1 MNFLMMKYKVLKR
14 YFKICFL
21 LSLPVWGFAQSI
33 KEMEDLANR
42 FHQTGDYGQAA
53 GIWKKIY
60 NEKEKSDY
68 AFQVAENYYLQRDYR
83 SAASYYLK
91 IRNDFNKF
99 DNIIYKYAKCLKQDG
114 QYDAAIKAFKLFL
127 KLYEG
132 SEKPLWEEMVDI
144 ELEGCS
150 LAKKLAENAADDI
163 VLFRPIGLNTG
174 KDEFAAAEFVRIKTT
189 NLRKVALGVDLQ
201 GFNPENRDHKLR
213 KELLKGAEYLL
224 VHCGRMSPEKEPA
237 RSVQAVSELVKAGV
251 NVRLIIV
258 GGGPLWNKIRK
269 QSLGLPIEMLGYV
282 ASREKVAGYLAAAD
296 IAIAPGPLET
306 FCLSALESLAS
317 GTPVVASKSSAVG
330 EILNINSIRPAGAVA
345 SDNGADFAIAIT
357 QLLNKGRLR
366 KVAREQAEKF
376 SWANTVDAMLDVH
389 GAKQPMVTTKR
400 RLKVA

>member
-1 MNFLMMKYKVLKR
+1 MRIVHIANFYGPSSGGIKTTLHELGRGYLKYGHEFIYIVPGPRYIKEQTPFGLK
-14 YFKICFL
+14 I
-21 LSLPVWGFAQSI
+21 SLPSFTLPASGGYQIIRSNKQLLNLLEFLNPDRIEVS
-33 KEMEDLANR
+33 DR
-42 FHQTGDYGQAA
+42 FTLLKVGRWAKQHKIASLVFSHETLNGLV
-53 GIWKKIY
+53 KK
-60 NEKEKSDY
+60 Y
-68 AFQVAENYYLQRDYR
+68 APLIPELVRNKFVNWHNHKL
-83 SAASYYLK
+83 AAS
-91 IRNDFNKF
+91 F
-99 DNIIYKYAKCLKQDG
+99 DTVIATTD
-114 QYDAAIKAFKLFL
+114 
-127 KLYEG
+127 
-132 SEKPLWEEMVDI
+132 
-144 ELEGCS
+144 
-150 LAKKLAENAADDI
+150 
-163 VLFRPIGLNTG
+163 
-174 KDEFAAAEFVRIKTT
+174 FAAAEFVRIKTT
-189 NLRKVALGVDLQ
+189 NLRKVALGVDLVS
-201 GFNPENRDHKLR
+201 FRPENRDHKLR

-282 ASREKVAGYLAAAD
+282 ASREKVASYLAAAD

-345 SDNGADFAIAIT
+345 SDNGAEFAIAIR

>member
-1 MNFLMMKYKVLKR
+1 MRIVHIANFYGPSSGGIKTTLHELGRGYLKYGHEFIYVVPGPRYIKEQTPFGLK
-14 YFKICFL
+14 I
-21 LSLPVWGFAQSI
+21 SLPSFTLPASGGYQIIRSNKQLLNLLEFLNPDRIEVSDRFTLLKVGRWAKQHKVASLVFSHETLNGLVKKYAPLIPVSMRNKFI
-33 KEMEDLANR
+33 NWHNR
-42 FHQTGDYGQAA
+42 
-53 GIWKKIY
+53 K
-60 NEKEKSDY
+60 
-68 AFQVAENYYLQRDYR
+68 L
-83 SAASYYLK
+83 AAS
-91 IRNDFNKF
+91 F
-99 DNIIYKYAKCLKQDG
+99 DTVIATTD
-114 QYDAAIKAFKLFL
+114 
-127 KLYEG
+127 
-132 SEKPLWEEMVDI
+132 
-144 ELEGCS
+144 
-150 LAKKLAENAADDI
+150 
-163 VLFRPIGLNTG
+163 
-174 KDEFAAAEFVRIKTT
+174 FAAAEFVRIKTT

-258 GGGPLWNKIRK
+258 GGGPLWNKIRQ

-282 ASREKVAGYLAAAD
+282 ASREKVASYLAAAD

-345 SDNGADFAIAIT
+345 SDNGAEFAIAIK

-389 GAKQPMVTTKR
+389 SAKQPMVTTKR

>member
-1 MNFLMMKYKVLKR
+1 MRIVHVANFYGPSSGGIKTTLHELGRGYLKYGHEFIYIVPGPR
-14 YFKICFL
+14 Y
-21 LSLPVWGFAQSI
+21 I
-33 KEMEDLANR
+33 KEQTPFGLKITLPSFTLPASGGYQIIRSNKQLLNLLEFLNPDRIEVSDRFTLLKVGRWAKQHKVASLVFSHETLNGLVKKYAPFVPVSLRNKFVNWHNR
-42 FHQTGDYGQAA
+42 
-53 GIWKKIY
+53 K
-60 NEKEKSDY
+60 
-68 AFQVAENYYLQRDYR
+68 L
-83 SAASYYLK
+83 AAS
-91 IRNDFNKF
+91 F
-99 DNIIYKYAKCLKQDG
+99 DTVIA
-114 QYDAAIKAFKLFL
+114 
-127 KLYEG
+127 
-132 SEKPLWEEMVDI
+132 
-144 ELEGCS
+144 
-150 LAKKLAENAADDI
+150 
-163 VLFRPIGLNTG
+163 TT
-174 KDEFAAAEFVRIKTT
+174 EFAAAEFVRIKTT
-189 NLRKVALGVDLQ
+189 NLRKVALGVDLL
-201 GFNPENRDHKLR
+201 GFKPENRDHKLR

-237 RSVQAVSELVKAGV
+237 RSVQAVRELVKAGV

-345 SDNGADFAIAIT
+345 SDNGAEFAIAIK

>member
-1 MNFLMMKYKVLKR
+1 MRIVHIANFYGPSSGGIKTTLHELGRGYLKYGHEFIYIVPGPR
-14 YFKICFL
+14 Y
-21 LSLPVWGFAQSI
+21 I
-33 KEMEDLANR
+33 KEQTPFGLKITLPSFTLPASGGYQIIRSNKQLLNLLEFLNPDRVEVSDRFTLLKVGRWAKQHKVASLVFSHETLNGLVKKYVPLIPVSIRNR
-42 FHQTGDYGQAA
+42 FVNWHNR
-53 GIWKKIY
+53 K
-60 NEKEKSDY
+60 
-68 AFQVAENYYLQRDYR
+68 L
-83 SAASYYLK
+83 AAS
-91 IRNDFNKF
+91 F
-99 DNIIYKYAKCLKQDG
+99 DTVIATTD
-114 QYDAAIKAFKLFL
+114 
-127 KLYEG
+127 
-132 SEKPLWEEMVDI
+132 
-144 ELEGCS
+144 
-150 LAKKLAENAADDI
+150 
-163 VLFRPIGLNTG
+163 
-174 KDEFAAAEFVRIKTT
+174 FAAAEFVRIKTT
-189 NLRKVALGVDLQ
+189 NLRKVALGVDLI

-258 GGGPLWNKIRK
+258 GGGPLWNKIRQ

-282 ASREKVAGYLAAAD
+282 ASREKVASYLAAAD

-330 EILNINSIRPAGAVA
+330 EILNINSIKPAGAVA
-345 SDNGADFAIAIT
+345 SDNGAEFAIAIR

>member
-1 MNFLMMKYKVLKR
+1 MRIVHVANFYGPSSGGIKTTLHELGRGYLKYGHEFIYIVPGPR
-14 YFKICFL
+14 Y
-21 LSLPVWGFAQSI
+21 I
-33 KEMEDLANR
+33 KEQTPFGLKITLPSFTLPASGGYQIIRSNKQLLNLLEFLNPDRIEVSDRFTLLKVGRWAKQHKVASLVFSHETLNGLVKKYAPLIHVSFRNR
-42 FHQTGDYGQAA
+42 FVDWHNR
-53 GIWKKIY
+53 K
-60 NEKEKSDY
+60 
-68 AFQVAENYYLQRDYR
+68 L
-83 SAASYYLK
+83 AAS
-91 IRNDFNKF
+91 F
-99 DNIIYKYAKCLKQDG
+99 DTVIA
-114 QYDAAIKAFKLFL
+114 
-127 KLYEG
+127 
-132 SEKPLWEEMVDI
+132 
-144 ELEGCS
+144 
-150 LAKKLAENAADDI
+150 
-163 VLFRPIGLNTG
+163 TT
-174 KDEFAAAEFVRIKTT
+174 EFAAAEFVRIKTT

-201 GFNPENRDHKLR
+201 GFKPENRDHKLR

-282 ASREKVAGYLAAAD
+282 ASREKVASYLAAAD

-345 SDNGADFAIAIT
+345 SDNGADFAIAIK

>member
-1 MNFLMMKYKVLKR
+1 MRIVHIANFYGPSSGGIKTTLHELGRGYLKYGHEFIYIVPGPR
-14 YFKICFL
+14 Y
-21 LSLPVWGFAQSI
+21 I
-33 KEMEDLANR
+33 KE
-42 FHQTGDYGQAA
+42 QTPFG
-53 GIWKKIY
+53 
-60 NEKEKSDY
+60 
-68 AFQVAENYYLQRDYR
+68 
-83 SAASYYLK
+83 LK
-91 IRNDFNKF
+91 ITLPSFTLPASGGYQIIRSNKQLLNLLEFLNPDRIEVSDRFTLLKVGRWAKQHKVASLVFSHETLNGLVKKYAPLIPVSMRNKF
-99 DNIIYKYAKCLKQDG
+99 VN
-114 QYDAAIKAFKLFL
+114 
-127 KLYEG
+127 
-132 SEKPLWEEMVDI
+132 WHNR
-144 ELEGCS
+144 
-150 LAKKLAENAADDI
+150 KLAATFDTVIATTD
-163 VLFRPIGLNTG
+163 
-174 KDEFAAAEFVRIKTT
+174 FAAAEFVRIKTT
-189 NLRKVALGVDLQ
+189 NLRKVALGVDLV
-201 GFNPENRDHKLR
+201 GFSPENRDPKLR
-213 KELLKGAEYLL
+213 KELLKDADYLL

-237 RSVQAVSELVKAGV
+237 RSVQAVSELVKAGI

-345 SDNGADFAIAIT
+345 SDNGAEFAIAIK

-389 GAKQPMVTTKR
+389 SAKQPMVTTKR

>member
-1 MNFLMMKYKVLKR
+1 MRIVHIANFYGPSSGGIKTTLHELGRGYLKYGHEFIYIVPGPRYIKEQTPFGLK
-14 YFKICFL
+14 I
-21 LSLPVWGFAQSI
+21 SLPSFTLPASGGYQIIRSNKQLLNLLEFLNPDRVEVS
-33 KEMEDLANR
+33 DR
-42 FHQTGDYGQAA
+42 FTLLKVGRWAKQHKVASLVFSHETLNGLV
-53 GIWKKIY
+53 KK
-60 NEKEKSDY
+60 Y
-68 AFQVAENYYLQRDYR
+68 APLIPELVR
-83 SAASYYLK
+83 
-91 IRNDFNKF
+91 NKF
-99 DNIIYKYAKCLKQDG
+99 VN
-114 QYDAAIKAFKLFL
+114 
-127 KLYEG
+127 
-132 SEKPLWEEMVDI
+132 WHNR
-144 ELEGCS
+144 
-150 LAKKLAENAADDI
+150 KLAATFDTVIATTD
-163 VLFRPIGLNTG
+163 
-174 KDEFAAAEFVRIKTT
+174 FAAAEFVRIKTT
-189 NLRKVALGVDLQ
+189 NLRKVALGVDLV
-201 GFNPENRDHKLR
+201 GFKPENRDPKLR
-213 KELLKGAEYLL
+213 KELLKDADYLL

-282 ASREKVAGYLAAAD
+282 ASREKVASYLAAAD

-330 EILNINSIRPAGAVA
+330 EILNINSVKPAGAVA
-345 SDNGADFAIAIT
+345 SDNGAEFAVAIK

-389 GAKQPMVTTKR
+389 GAKKPMVTTKR

>member
-1 MNFLMMKYKVLKR
+1 MRIVHIANFYGPSSGGIKTTLHELGRGYLKYGHEFIYIVPGPRYIKEQTPFGLKISLPSFTLPASGGYQIIRSNKQLLNLLEFLNPDRVEVSDRFTLLKVGRWAKQYKVA
-14 YFKICFL
+14 
-21 LSLPVWGFAQSI
+21 SLVFSHETLNGLVKKYVPLIPVSI
-33 KEMEDLANR
+33 RNR
-42 FHQTGDYGQAA
+42 FVNWHNR
-53 GIWKKIY
+53 K
-60 NEKEKSDY
+60 
-68 AFQVAENYYLQRDYR
+68 L
-83 SAASYYLK
+83 AAS
-91 IRNDFNKF
+91 F
-99 DNIIYKYAKCLKQDG
+99 DTVIATTD
-114 QYDAAIKAFKLFL
+114 
-127 KLYEG
+127 
-132 SEKPLWEEMVDI
+132 
-144 ELEGCS
+144 
-150 LAKKLAENAADDI
+150 
-163 VLFRPIGLNTG
+163 
-174 KDEFAAAEFVRIKTT
+174 FAAAEFVRIKTT
-189 NLRKVALGVDLQ
+189 NLRKIALGVDLQ

-258 GGGPLWNKIRK
+258 GGGPLWSKIRQ

-282 ASREKVAGYLAAAD
+282 ASREKVASYLAAAD

-330 EILNINSIRPAGAVA
+330 EILNINSIKPAGAVA
-345 SDNGADFAIAIT
+345 SDNGAEFAIAIR

>member
-1 MNFLMMKYKVLKR
+1 MRIVHVANFYGPSSGGIKTTLHELGRGYLKYGHEFIYIVPGPR
-14 YFKICFL
+14 Y
-21 LSLPVWGFAQSI
+21 I
-33 KEMEDLANR
+33 KEQTPFGLKITLPSFTLPASGGYQIIRSNKQLLNLLEFLNPDRIEVSDRFTLLKVGRWAKQHKVASLVFSHETLNGLVKKYAPLVPVALRNKFVNWHNR
-42 FHQTGDYGQAA
+42 
-53 GIWKKIY
+53 K
-60 NEKEKSDY
+60 
-68 AFQVAENYYLQRDYR
+68 L
-83 SAASYYLK
+83 AAS
-91 IRNDFNKF
+91 F
-99 DNIIYKYAKCLKQDG
+99 DTVIA
-114 QYDAAIKAFKLFL
+114 
-127 KLYEG
+127 
-132 SEKPLWEEMVDI
+132 
-144 ELEGCS
+144 
-150 LAKKLAENAADDI
+150 
-163 VLFRPIGLNTG
+163 TT
-174 KDEFAAAEFVRIKTT
+174 EFAAAEFVRIKTT
-189 NLRKVALGVDLQ
+189 NLRKVALGVDLA
-201 GFNPENRDHKLR
+201 GFKPENRDNKLR

-237 RSVQAVSELVKAGV
+237 RSVQAVRELVKAGV

-345 SDNGADFAIAIT
+345 SDNGADFAIAIE

>member
-1 MNFLMMKYKVLKR
+1 MRIVHVANFYGPSSGGIKTTLHELGRGYLKYGHEFIYIVPGPR
-14 YFKICFL
+14 Y
-21 LSLPVWGFAQSI
+21 I
-33 KEMEDLANR
+33 KEQTPFGLKITLPSFTLPASGGYQIIRSNKQLLNLLEFLNPDRIEVSDRFTLLKVGRWAKQHKVASLVFSHETLNGLVKKYAPLVPVALRNKFVNWHNR
-42 FHQTGDYGQAA
+42 
-53 GIWKKIY
+53 K
-60 NEKEKSDY
+60 
-68 AFQVAENYYLQRDYR
+68 L
-83 SAASYYLK
+83 AAS
-91 IRNDFNKF
+91 F
-99 DNIIYKYAKCLKQDG
+99 DTVIA
-114 QYDAAIKAFKLFL
+114 
-127 KLYEG
+127 
-132 SEKPLWEEMVDI
+132 
-144 ELEGCS
+144 
-150 LAKKLAENAADDI
+150 
-163 VLFRPIGLNTG
+163 TT
-174 KDEFAAAEFVRIKTT
+174 EFAAAEFVRIKTN
-189 NLRKVALGVDLQ
+189 NLRKVALGVDLA
-201 GFNPENRDHKLR
+201 GFRPENRDHKLR

-345 SDNGADFAIAIT
+345 SDNGADFAIAIK

>member
-1 MNFLMMKYKVLKR
+1 MRIVHVANFYGPSSGGIKTTLHELGRGYLKYGHEFIYIVPGPR
-14 YFKICFL
+14 Y
-21 LSLPVWGFAQSI
+21 I
-33 KEMEDLANR
+33 KEQTPFGLKITLPSFTLPASGGYQIIRSNKQLLNLLEFLNPDRIEVSDRFTLLKIGRWAKQHKVASLVFSHETLNGLVKKYAPLVPVALRNKFVNWHNR
-42 FHQTGDYGQAA
+42 
-53 GIWKKIY
+53 K
-60 NEKEKSDY
+60 
-68 AFQVAENYYLQRDYR
+68 L
-83 SAASYYLK
+83 AAS
-91 IRNDFNKF
+91 F
-99 DNIIYKYAKCLKQDG
+99 DTVIA
-114 QYDAAIKAFKLFL
+114 
-127 KLYEG
+127 
-132 SEKPLWEEMVDI
+132 
-144 ELEGCS
+144 
-150 LAKKLAENAADDI
+150 
-163 VLFRPIGLNTG
+163 TT
-174 KDEFAAAEFVRIKTT
+174 EFAAAEFVRIKTT
-189 NLRKVALGVDLQ
+189 NLRKVALGVDLA
-201 GFNPENRDHKLR
+201 GFKPENRDNKLR

-237 RSVQAVSELVKAGV
+237 RSVQAVRELVKAGV

-345 SDNGADFAIAIT
+345 SDNGAEFAIAIE

>member
-1 MNFLMMKYKVLKR
+1 MRIVHVANFYGPSSGGIKTTLHELGRGYLKYGHEFIYIVPGPR
-14 YFKICFL
+14 Y
-21 LSLPVWGFAQSI
+21 I
-33 KEMEDLANR
+33 KEQTPFGLKITLPSFTLPASGGYQIIRSNKQLLNLLEFLNPDRIEVSDRFTLLKVGRWAKQHKVASLVFSHETLNGLVKKYAPFVPISFRNKFVNWHNR
-42 FHQTGDYGQAA
+42 
-53 GIWKKIY
+53 K
-60 NEKEKSDY
+60 
-68 AFQVAENYYLQRDYR
+68 L
-83 SAASYYLK
+83 AAS
-91 IRNDFNKF
+91 F
-99 DNIIYKYAKCLKQDG
+99 DTVIA
-114 QYDAAIKAFKLFL
+114 
-127 KLYEG
+127 
-132 SEKPLWEEMVDI
+132 
-144 ELEGCS
+144 
-150 LAKKLAENAADDI
+150 
-163 VLFRPIGLNTG
+163 TT
-174 KDEFAAAEFVRIKTT
+174 EFAAAEFVRIKTT
-189 NLRKVALGVDLQ
+189 NLRKVALGVDLA
-201 GFNPENRDHKLR
+201 GFKPENRDHKLR

-345 SDNGADFAIAIT
+345 SDNGAEFAIAIK

>member
-1 MNFLMMKYKVLKR
+1 MRIVHIANFYGPSSGGIKTTLHELGRGYLKYGHEFIYIVPGPRYIKEQTPFGLK
-14 YFKICFL
+14 I
-21 LSLPVWGFAQSI
+21 SLPSFTLPASGGYQIIRSNKQLLNLLEFLNPDRIEVSDRFTLLKVGRWAKQHKVASLVFSHETLNGLVKKYAPLIPVSI
-33 KEMEDLANR
+33 RNKFVNWHNR
-42 FHQTGDYGQAA
+42 
-53 GIWKKIY
+53 K
-60 NEKEKSDY
+60 
-68 AFQVAENYYLQRDYR
+68 L
-83 SAASYYLK
+83 AAS
-91 IRNDFNKF
+91 F
-99 DNIIYKYAKCLKQDG
+99 DTVIATTD
-114 QYDAAIKAFKLFL
+114 
-127 KLYEG
+127 
-132 SEKPLWEEMVDI
+132 
-144 ELEGCS
+144 
-150 LAKKLAENAADDI
+150 
-163 VLFRPIGLNTG
+163 
-174 KDEFAAAEFVRIKTT
+174 FAAAEFVRIKTT

-258 GGGPLWNKIRK
+258 GGGPLWNKIRQ

-282 ASREKVAGYLAAAD
+282 ASREKVASYLAAAD

-330 EILNINSIRPAGAVA
+330 EILNINSIKPAGAVA
-345 SDNGADFAIAIT
+345 SDNGAEFAIAIR

>member
-1 MNFLMMKYKVLKR
+1 MRIVHVANFYGPSSGGIKTTLHELGRGYLKYGHEFIYIVPGPR
-14 YFKICFL
+14 Y
-21 LSLPVWGFAQSI
+21 I
-33 KEMEDLANR
+33 KEQTPFGLKITLPSFTLPASGGYQIIRSNKQLLNLLEFLNPDRIEVSDRFTLLKVGRWAKQHKVASLVFSHETLNGLVKKYAPLIPVSIRNR
-42 FHQTGDYGQAA
+42 FVNWHNR
-53 GIWKKIY
+53 K
-60 NEKEKSDY
+60 
-68 AFQVAENYYLQRDYR
+68 L
-83 SAASYYLK
+83 AAS
-91 IRNDFNKF
+91 F
-99 DNIIYKYAKCLKQDG
+99 DTVIATTD
-114 QYDAAIKAFKLFL
+114 
-127 KLYEG
+127 
-132 SEKPLWEEMVDI
+132 
-144 ELEGCS
+144 
-150 LAKKLAENAADDI
+150 
-163 VLFRPIGLNTG
+163 
-174 KDEFAAAEFVRIKTT
+174 FAAAEFVRIKTT
-189 NLRKVALGVDLQ
+189 NLRKVAFGVDLI

-258 GGGPLWNKIRK
+258 GGGPLWNKIRQ

-282 ASREKVAGYLAAAD
+282 ASREKVASYLAAAD

-330 EILNINSIRPAGAVA
+330 EILNINSIKPAGAVA
-345 SDNGADFAIAIT
+345 SDNGAEFAIAIR

>member
-1 MNFLMMKYKVLKR
+1 MRIVHIANFYGPSSGGIKTTLHELGRGYLKYGHEFIYIVPGPRYIKEQTPFGLK
-14 YFKICFL
+14 I
-21 LSLPVWGFAQSI
+21 SLPSFTLPASGGYQIIRSNKQLLNLLEFLNPDRVEVSDRFTLLKVGRWAKQHKVASLVFSHETLNGLVKKYAPLIPVSI
-33 KEMEDLANR
+33 RNKFVNWHNR
-42 FHQTGDYGQAA
+42 
-53 GIWKKIY
+53 K
-60 NEKEKSDY
+60 
-68 AFQVAENYYLQRDYR
+68 L
-83 SAASYYLK
+83 AAS
-91 IRNDFNKF
+91 F
-99 DNIIYKYAKCLKQDG
+99 DTVIA
-114 QYDAAIKAFKLFL
+114 
-127 KLYEG
+127 
-132 SEKPLWEEMVDI
+132 
-144 ELEGCS
+144 
-150 LAKKLAENAADDI
+150 
-163 VLFRPIGLNTG
+163 TT
-174 KDEFAAAEFVRIKTT
+174 EFAAAEFVRIKTT

-258 GGGPLWNKIRK
+258 GGGPLWNKIRQ

-282 ASREKVAGYLAAAD
+282 ASREKVASYLAAAD

-330 EILNINSIRPAGAVA
+330 EILNINSIKPAGAVA
-345 SDNGADFAIAIT
+345 SDNGAEFAIAIR

>member
-1 MNFLMMKYKVLKR
+1 MRIVHVANFYGPSSGGIKTTLHELGRGYLKYGHEFIYIVPGPR
-14 YFKICFL
+14 Y
-21 LSLPVWGFAQSI
+21 I
-33 KEMEDLANR
+33 KEQTPFGLKITLPSFTLPASGGYQIIRSNKQLLNLLEFLNPDRIEVSDRFTLLKVGRWAKQHKVASLVFSHETLNGLVKKYAPLIPVSIRNKFVDWHNR
-42 FHQTGDYGQAA
+42 
-53 GIWKKIY
+53 K
-60 NEKEKSDY
+60 
-68 AFQVAENYYLQRDYR
+68 L
-83 SAASYYLK
+83 AAS
-91 IRNDFNKF
+91 F
-99 DNIIYKYAKCLKQDG
+99 DTVIATTD
-114 QYDAAIKAFKLFL
+114 
-127 KLYEG
+127 
-132 SEKPLWEEMVDI
+132 
-144 ELEGCS
+144 
-150 LAKKLAENAADDI
+150 
-163 VLFRPIGLNTG
+163 
-174 KDEFAAAEFVRIKTT
+174 FAAAEFVRIKTT
-189 NLRKVALGVDLQ
+189 NLRKVALGVDLI

-258 GGGPLWNKIRK
+258 GGGPLWNKIRQ

-282 ASREKVAGYLAAAD
+282 ASREKVASYLAAAD

-330 EILNINSIRPAGAVA
+330 EILNINSIKPAGAVA
-345 SDNGADFAIAIT
+345 SDNGAEFAIAIR

>member
-1 MNFLMMKYKVLKR
+1 MRIVHVANFYGPSSGGIKTTLHELGRGYLKYGHEFIYIVPGPR
-14 YFKICFL
+14 Y
-21 LSLPVWGFAQSI
+21 I
-33 KEMEDLANR
+33 KE
-42 FHQTGDYGQAA
+42 QTPFG
-53 GIWKKIY
+53 
-60 NEKEKSDY
+60 
-68 AFQVAENYYLQRDYR
+68 
-83 SAASYYLK
+83 LK
-91 IRNDFNKF
+91 ITLPSFTLPASGGYKIIRSNKQLLNLLEFLNPDRIEVSDRFTLLKVGRWAKQHKVASLVFSHETLNGLVKKYAPLIPELVRNKF
-99 DNIIYKYAKCLKQDG
+99 VN
-114 QYDAAIKAFKLFL
+114 
-127 KLYEG
+127 
-132 SEKPLWEEMVDI
+132 WHNR
-144 ELEGCS
+144 
-150 LAKKLAENAADDI
+150 KLAATFDTVIATTD
-163 VLFRPIGLNTG
+163 
-174 KDEFAAAEFVRIKTT
+174 FAAAEFVRIKTT
-189 NLRKVALGVDLQ
+189 NLRKVALGVDLV
-201 GFNPENRDHKLR
+201 GFSPENRDPKLR
-213 KELLKGAEYLL
+213 KELLKDADYLL

-237 RSVQAVSELVKAGV
+237 RSVQAVSELVKAGI

-345 SDNGADFAIAIT
+345 NDNGAEFAIAIK

>member
-1 MNFLMMKYKVLKR
+1 MRIVHIANFYGPSSGGIKTTLHELGRGYLKYGHEFIYIVPGPRYIKEQTPFGLK
-14 YFKICFL
+14 I
-21 LSLPVWGFAQSI
+21 SLPSFTLPASGGYQIIRSNKQLLNLLEFLNPDRVEVS
-33 KEMEDLANR
+33 DR
-42 FHQTGDYGQAA
+42 FTLLKVGRWAKQHKVASLVFSHETLNGLV
-53 GIWKKIY
+53 KK
-60 NEKEKSDY
+60 Y
-68 AFQVAENYYLQRDYR
+68 APLIPELVR
-83 SAASYYLK
+83 
-91 IRNDFNKF
+91 NKF
-99 DNIIYKYAKCLKQDG
+99 VN
-114 QYDAAIKAFKLFL
+114 
-127 KLYEG
+127 
-132 SEKPLWEEMVDI
+132 WHNR
-144 ELEGCS
+144 
-150 LAKKLAENAADDI
+150 KLAATFDTVIATTD
-163 VLFRPIGLNTG
+163 
-174 KDEFAAAEFVRIKTT
+174 FAAAEFVRIKTT
-189 NLRKVALGVDLQ
+189 NLRKVALGVDLV
-201 GFNPENRDHKLR
+201 GFRPENRDPKLR
-213 KELLKGAEYLL
+213 KELLKDADYLL

-282 ASREKVAGYLAAAD
+282 ASREKVASYLAAAD

-330 EILNINSIRPAGAVA
+330 EILNINSVKPAGAVA
-345 SDNGADFAIAIT
+345 NDNGAEFAVAIK

-389 GAKQPMVTTKR
+389 GAKKPMVTTKR

>member
-1 MNFLMMKYKVLKR
+1 MRIVHIANFYGPSSGGIKTTLHELGRGYLKYGHEFIYIVPGPRYIKEQTPFGLK
-14 YFKICFL
+14 I
-21 LSLPVWGFAQSI
+21 SLPSFTLPASGGYQIIRSNKQLLNLLEFLNPDRVEVS
-33 KEMEDLANR
+33 DR
-42 FHQTGDYGQAA
+42 FTLLKVGRWAKQH
-53 GIWKKIY
+53 K
-60 NEKEKSDY
+60 
-68 AFQVAENYYLQRDYR
+68 VASLVFSHETLNGLV
-83 SAASYYLK
+83 K
-91 IRNDFNKF
+91 
-99 DNIIYKYAKCLKQDG
+99 KYA
-114 QYDAAIKAFKLFL
+114 
-127 KLYEG
+127 
-132 SEKPLWEEMVDI
+132 PLI
-144 ELEGCS
+144 PELVRT
-150 LAKKLAENAADDI
+150 KFVNWHNRKLAATFDTVIATTD
-163 VLFRPIGLNTG
+163 
-174 KDEFAAAEFVRIKTT
+174 FAAAEFVRIKTT
-189 NLRKVALGVDLQ
+189 NLRKVALGVDLV
-201 GFNPENRDHKLR
+201 GFRPENRDPKLR
-213 KELLKGAEYLL
+213 KELLKDADYLL

-282 ASREKVAGYLAAAD
+282 ASREKVASYLAAAD

-330 EILNINSIRPAGAVA
+330 EILNINSVKPAGAVA
-345 SDNGADFAIAIT
+345 NDNGAEFAVAIK

-389 GAKQPMVTTKR
+389 GAKKPMVTTKR

>member
-1 MNFLMMKYKVLKR
+1 MRIVHVANFYGPSSGGIKTTLHELGRGYLKYGHEFIYIVPGPR
-14 YFKICFL
+14 Y
-21 LSLPVWGFAQSI
+21 I
-33 KEMEDLANR
+33 KEQTPFGLKITLPSFTLPASGGYQIIRSNKQLLNLLEFLNPDRIEVSDRFTLLKVGRWAKQHKVASLVFSHETLNGLVKKYAPLIPVSIRNKFVNWHNR
-42 FHQTGDYGQAA
+42 
-53 GIWKKIY
+53 K
-60 NEKEKSDY
+60 
-68 AFQVAENYYLQRDYR
+68 L
-83 SAASYYLK
+83 AAS
-91 IRNDFNKF
+91 F
-99 DNIIYKYAKCLKQDG
+99 DTVIATTD
-114 QYDAAIKAFKLFL
+114 
-127 KLYEG
+127 
-132 SEKPLWEEMVDI
+132 
-144 ELEGCS
+144 
-150 LAKKLAENAADDI
+150 
-163 VLFRPIGLNTG
+163 
-174 KDEFAAAEFVRIKTT
+174 FAAAEFVRIKTT
-189 NLRKVALGVDLQ
+189 NLRKIALGVDLQ

-282 ASREKVAGYLAAAD
+282 ASREKVASYLAAAD

-345 SDNGADFAIAIT
+345 SDNGAEFAIAIR

>member
-1 MNFLMMKYKVLKR
+1 MRIVHVANFYGPSSGGIKTTLHELGRGYLKYGHEFIYIVPGPR
-14 YFKICFL
+14 Y
-21 LSLPVWGFAQSI
+21 I
-33 KEMEDLANR
+33 KEQTPFGLKITLPSFTLPASGGYQIIRSNKQLLNLLEFLNPDRIEVSDRFTLLKVGRWAKQHKVASLVFSHETLNGLVKKYAPLIPVSIRNKFVNWHNR
-42 FHQTGDYGQAA
+42 
-53 GIWKKIY
+53 K
-60 NEKEKSDY
+60 
-68 AFQVAENYYLQRDYR
+68 L
-83 SAASYYLK
+83 AAS
-91 IRNDFNKF
+91 F
-99 DNIIYKYAKCLKQDG
+99 DTVIATTD
-114 QYDAAIKAFKLFL
+114 
-127 KLYEG
+127 
-132 SEKPLWEEMVDI
+132 
-144 ELEGCS
+144 
-150 LAKKLAENAADDI
+150 
-163 VLFRPIGLNTG
+163 
-174 KDEFAAAEFVRIKTT
+174 FAAAEFVRIKTT
-189 NLRKVALGVDLQ
+189 NLRKVALGVDLI

-258 GGGPLWNKIRK
+258 GGGPLWNKIRQ

-282 ASREKVAGYLAAAD
+282 ASREKVASYLAAAD

-330 EILNINSIRPAGAVA
+330 EILNINSIKPAGAVA
-345 SDNGADFAIAIT
+345 SDNGAEFAIAIR

>member
-1 MNFLMMKYKVLKR
+1 MRIVHIANFYGPSSGGIKTTLHELGRGYLKYGHEFIYIVPGPRYIKEQTPFGLK
-14 YFKICFL
+14 I
-21 LSLPVWGFAQSI
+21 SLPSFTLPASGGYQIIRSNKQLLNLLEFLNPDRVEVS
-33 KEMEDLANR
+33 DR
-42 FHQTGDYGQAA
+42 FTLLKVGRWAKQHKVASLVFSHETLNGLV
-53 GIWKKIY
+53 KK
-60 NEKEKSDY
+60 Y
-68 AFQVAENYYLQRDYR
+68 APLIPEFVR
-83 SAASYYLK
+83 
-91 IRNDFNKF
+91 NKF
-99 DNIIYKYAKCLKQDG
+99 VN
-114 QYDAAIKAFKLFL
+114 
-127 KLYEG
+127 
-132 SEKPLWEEMVDI
+132 WHNR
-144 ELEGCS
+144 
-150 LAKKLAENAADDI
+150 KLAATFDTVIATTD
-163 VLFRPIGLNTG
+163 
-174 KDEFAAAEFVRIKTT
+174 FAAAEFVRIKTT
-189 NLRKVALGVDLQ
+189 NLRKVALGVDLV
-201 GFNPENRDHKLR
+201 GFRPENRDPKLR
-213 KELLKGAEYLL
+213 KELLKDADYLL

-282 ASREKVAGYLAAAD
+282 ASREKVASYLAAAD

-330 EILNINSIRPAGAVA
+330 EILNINSVKPAGAVA
-345 SDNGADFAIAIT
+345 SDNGADFAIVIR

-389 GAKQPMVTTKR
+389 GAKKPMVTTKR

>member
-1 MNFLMMKYKVLKR
+1 MRIVHIANFYGPSSGGIKTTLHELGRGYLKYGHEFIYIVPGPRYIKEQTPFGLK
-14 YFKICFL
+14 I
-21 LSLPVWGFAQSI
+21 SLPSFTLPASGGYQIIRSNKQLLNLLEFLNPDRVEVSDRFTLLKVGRWAKQHKVASLVFSHETLNGLVKKYVPLIPVSI
-33 KEMEDLANR
+33 RNR
-42 FHQTGDYGQAA
+42 FVNWHNR
-53 GIWKKIY
+53 K
-60 NEKEKSDY
+60 
-68 AFQVAENYYLQRDYR
+68 L
-83 SAASYYLK
+83 AAS
-91 IRNDFNKF
+91 F
-99 DNIIYKYAKCLKQDG
+99 DTVIATTD
-114 QYDAAIKAFKLFL
+114 
-127 KLYEG
+127 
-132 SEKPLWEEMVDI
+132 
-144 ELEGCS
+144 
-150 LAKKLAENAADDI
+150 
-163 VLFRPIGLNTG
+163 
-174 KDEFAAAEFVRIKTT
+174 FAAAEFVRIKTT
-189 NLRKVALGVDLQ
+189 NLRKVALGVDLI

-282 ASREKVAGYLAAAD
+282 ASREKVASYLAAAD

-330 EILNINSIRPAGAVA
+330 EILNINSIKPAGAVA
-345 SDNGADFAIAIT
+345 SDNGAEFAIAIR

>member
-1 MNFLMMKYKVLKR
+1 MRIVHVANFYGPSSGGIKTTLHELGRGYLKYGHEFIYIVPGPR
-14 YFKICFL
+14 Y
-21 LSLPVWGFAQSI
+21 I
-33 KEMEDLANR
+33 KEQTPFGLKITLPSFTLPASGGYQIIRSNKQLLNLLEFLNPDRIEVSDRFTLLKVGRWAKQHKVASLVFSHETLNGLVKKYAPLIPVSIRNKFVNWHNR
-42 FHQTGDYGQAA
+42 
-53 GIWKKIY
+53 K
-60 NEKEKSDY
+60 
-68 AFQVAENYYLQRDYR
+68 L
-83 SAASYYLK
+83 AAS
-91 IRNDFNKF
+91 F
-99 DNIIYKYAKCLKQDG
+99 DTVIATTD
-114 QYDAAIKAFKLFL
+114 
-127 KLYEG
+127 
-132 SEKPLWEEMVDI
+132 
-144 ELEGCS
+144 
-150 LAKKLAENAADDI
+150 
-163 VLFRPIGLNTG
+163 
-174 KDEFAAAEFVRIKTT
+174 FAAAEFVRIKTT
-189 NLRKVALGVDLQ
+189 NLRKIALGVDLQ

-282 ASREKVAGYLAAAD
+282 ASREKVASYLAAAD

-330 EILNINSIRPAGAVA
+330 EILNINSMKPAGAVA
-345 SDNGADFAIAIT
+345 SDNGAEFAIAIR

>member
-1 MNFLMMKYKVLKR
+1 MRIVHIANFYGPSSGGIKTTLHELGRGYLKYGHEFIYIVPGPRYIKEQTPFGLK
-14 YFKICFL
+14 I
-21 LSLPVWGFAQSI
+21 SLPSFTLPASGGYQIIRSNKQLLNLLEFLNPDRIEVSDRFTLLKVGRWAKQHKVASLVFSHETLNGLVKKYAPLIPVSMRNKFVNWH
-33 KEMEDLANR
+33 NR
-42 FHQTGDYGQAA
+42 
-53 GIWKKIY
+53 K
-60 NEKEKSDY
+60 
-68 AFQVAENYYLQRDYR
+68 L
-83 SAASYYLK
+83 AAS
-91 IRNDFNKF
+91 F
-99 DNIIYKYAKCLKQDG
+99 DTVIATTD
-114 QYDAAIKAFKLFL
+114 
-127 KLYEG
+127 
-132 SEKPLWEEMVDI
+132 
-144 ELEGCS
+144 
-150 LAKKLAENAADDI
+150 
-163 VLFRPIGLNTG
+163 
-174 KDEFAAAEFVRIKTT
+174 FAAAEFVRIKTT
-189 NLRKVALGVDLQ
+189 NLRKIALGVDLQ

-258 GGGPLWNKIRK
+258 GGGPLWNKIRQ

-282 ASREKVAGYLAAAD
+282 ASREKVASYLAAAD

-330 EILNINSIRPAGAVA
+330 EILNINSIKPAGAVA
-345 SDNGADFAIAIT
+345 SDNGAEFAIAIR